1 MSEILFRKKQEKVE
15 KREARRLM
23 LISINEGT
31 EDILAARRVAEVMA
45 NVGK

>member
-1 MSEILFRKKQEKVE
+1 MAYFHLDDCV
-15 KREARRLM
+15 EARRLM